1 LFSVLSG
8 LGSVS
13 REGTPDSIREKAAA
27 TLSGFRE
34 RWRQDSFGSR
44 VSVIVG
50 HKTVMMDNHYKTSM
64 SVK

>member
-13 REGTPDSIREKAAA
+13 GEGTPDSIREKAAA
-27 TLSGFRE
+27 AVSEIRE
-34 RWRQDSFGSR
+34 RWRRHSWDRG
-44 VSVIVG
+44 VSVMLG
-50 HKTVMMDNHYKTSM
+50 HKTDMMDNHYKTSM